1 MNASVRSVRLA
12 LIAAAITIVAATG
25 GIYFLNQR
33 DTPARLAAFD
43 PDARPQNERHL
54 FDYADILSHYQEGAQ
69 RYLTTL
75 AQRFHIEAL
84 ILTLPKP
91 LPGRSLEQTAV
102 DVVNAWRIGMDFEG
116 RGLLLL
122 LIDRDKE
129 VKLEVTYALE
139 DVFTDA
145 FSGYIEDLQLRPYYR
160 AGDLGTGLI
169 AVMEELEQRA
179 QLKDQGNYTPGII
192 ATIDSELLAG
202 GAGARRALAREAPPP
217 ELPVARTGRG
227 ARTPKEAWEI
237 MLTKWAGQGAEIH
250 TDVYT
255 AITRL
260 AMGSPDRPD
269 PRSKHSVPHW
279 QSAPTTVR
287 QNGDHAVVTFGPKQ
301 GWDNAPFLFC
311 NTGAGWKFDIVHQRR
326 LVVMGPSPT
335 WKIERGNY
343 PYVDLLS
350 DLPQSMGKDLPL
362 KPGDYYRCKDDQ
374 AVAARIAALESAN
387 TNNLGDIAGLL
398 ELAHL
403 NVITGR
409 RPNHVQPL
417 LNRLKQLA
425 PQLPEPYR
433 LAAIYNVNTFF
444 QYETALKDAQ
454 SYVKLRPDDADGY
467 NMIGFLHRRLRNYQE
482 SIDALERAIDIQPGS
497 AYAYSVMA
505 RNYVSLWREAKTD
518 RARTRYRRLAQ
529 ELAGKAAATPSLTP
543 QRLAW
548 LEAYLARA
556 GM

>member
-1 MNASVRSVRLA
+1 MKVSVRTVRLA
-12 LIAAAITIVAATG
+12 LIAAAIAIVAATG
-25 GIYFLNQR
+25 GIYLFNQR
-33 DTPARLAAFD
+33 ATLAPLAAFD
-43 PDARPQNERHL
+43 PNARPQNARHL
-54 FDYADILSHYQEGAQ
+54 FDYADILSHYEEGAQ

-75 AQRFHIEAL
+75 AERFHIEAL

-102 DVVNAWRIGMDFEG
+102 DMVNAWRIGTDFEG

-129 VKLEVTYALE
+129 VKLEVSYALE

-145 FSGYIEDLQLRPYYR
+145 FTGYIEDLQLRPYYR
-160 AGDLGTGLI
+160 ADDLGTGLI

-179 QLKDQGNYTPGII
+179 QIKDQGDYTPGMI

-202 GAGARRALAREAPPP
+202 GAGAGRALARDAPPP
-217 ELPVARTGRG
+217 ELPTARTGRG
-227 ARTPKEAWEI
+227 ARTPKEGWEI
-237 MLTKWAGQGAEIH
+237 MLTKWAGQGAEVH
-250 TDVYT
+250 TDIYT
-255 AITRL
+255 AMTRL
-260 AMGSPDRPD
+260 AMGSADRPD
-269 PRSKHSVPHW
+269 PRSKRSVPHW

-287 QNGDHAVVTFGPKQ
+287 QNGDHAVITFGNKK

-326 LVVMGPSPT
+326 LVVMGPNPT
-335 WKIERGNY
+335 WMIERGDY

-362 KPGDYYRCKDDQ
+362 KPGDYYRCQDDQ
-374 AVAARIAALESAN
+374 AIAARIEELESAN
-387 TNNLGDIAGLL
+387 SNNRDDVAELL

-417 LNRLKQLA
+417 LKRLKQLA
-425 PQLPEPYR
+425 PKLPEPYR

-444 QYETALKDAQ
+444 QYQTALKEMQTYVTLRADDVDA
-454 SYVKLRPDDADGY
+454 Y
-467 NMIGFLHRRLRNYQE
+467 NMIGFLHRRLRNYQK
-482 SIDALERAIDIQPGS
+482 SIDALERAIDIQPDN

-505 RNYVSLWREAKTD
+505 RNYASLWRQAKTD
-518 RARTRYRRLAQ
+518 RARTRYRRLAR
-529 ELAGKAAATPSLTP
+529 EMAGKAANTPRPDP

-548 LEAYLARA
+548 LEAYLARV
-556 GM
+556 GI